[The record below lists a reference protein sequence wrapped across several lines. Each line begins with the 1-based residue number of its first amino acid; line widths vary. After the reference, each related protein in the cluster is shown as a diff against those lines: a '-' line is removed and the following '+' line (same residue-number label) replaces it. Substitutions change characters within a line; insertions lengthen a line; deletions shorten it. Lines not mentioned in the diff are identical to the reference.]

1 MQKKC
6 EKCVSVVDSQCRDCN
21 EYRQS
26 HKNDRTLTECL
37 TDSMSLMHIF
47 CKHCA
52 IPVQS
57 VISIIDSIMSM
68 CAKAHVIS
76 GILEVCYR
84 FPAAKKKKFCLLTKN
99 PTQNAFV

>member
-6 EKCVSVVDSQCRDCN
+6 EKCVSVVDSQCRNCN